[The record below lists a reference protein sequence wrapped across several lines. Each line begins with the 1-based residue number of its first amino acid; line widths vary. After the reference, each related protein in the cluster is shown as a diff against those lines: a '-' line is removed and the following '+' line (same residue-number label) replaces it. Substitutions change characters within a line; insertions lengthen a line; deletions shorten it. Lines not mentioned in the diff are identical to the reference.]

1 MPEDGYTVNSLGGIT
16 DTASEELYCP
26 CVCGKK
32 LKTLT
37 MNRQPLE
44 MLFLAN
50 QEDTDVS
57 SLILGMFRLM
67 HVDSTDELDTRPVT
81 LAEELDMEEAIELA
95 THPLED

>member
-1 MPEDGYTVNSLGGIT
+1 MHEDGYTVKSLGGVT
-16 DTASEELYCP
+16 GAESEELYCP
-26 CVCGKK
+26 CTCGKR
-32 LKTLT
+32 LRTLT